1 MVADC
6 ARRGSVRAGDA
17 MLGYYVTIKRG
28 PRTGWLF
35 GPCADH
41 GVALMMVPYIRELA
55 GRIDPFTHFDAFGTS
70 SIERPEPLPLGVL
83 NTRVG
88 T

>member
-1 MVADC
+1 MP
-6 ARRGSVRAGDA
+6 
-17 MLGYYVTIKRG
+17 LGYYVTIKRG
-28 PRTGWLF
+28 SRTGWLF

-70 SIERPEPLPLGVL
+70 SIDASKLNGAPLPAGVL
-83 NTRVG
+83 NGRVG

>member
-1 MVADC
+1 
-6 ARRGSVRAGDA
+6 

-28 PRTGWLF
+28 ARTGWLF

-70 SIERPEPLPLGVL
+70 SIERPGNGRPLPLGTL
-83 NTRVG
+83 NAHVG
-88 T
+88 KD